1 MFASESYAA
10 MKRSE
15 LEHILRA
22 SKSITGE
29 SEFVVIGS
37 QSILGPI
44 PDAPR
49 ALRQSIEVD
58 LYPRRKPELSAAIER
73 SLGELSRFHQTYG
86 YYADGVSPTTAT
98 LPDGWEERLLPLCNE
113 NTDGATGWCLEPHDL
128 AYSKLAARRGK
139 DLTFVTRLLHFRLVR
154 PSRLRRLIEGTADGD
169 LREKLA
175 DAFTFCRH
183 QRQAPPS
190 GSPRAS
196 GEGTGGADQS
206 DSGCP

>member
-1 MFASESYAA
+1 

-22 SKSITGE
+22 SKSVTGE

-58 LYPRRKPELSAAIER
+58 LYPRRKPELSAAIEG
-73 SLGELSRFHQTYG
+73 SLGELSQFHQTYG
-86 YYADGVSPTTAT
+86 YYADGVSPPTAV

-128 AYSKLAARRGK
+128 AYSKLAAQRRR
-139 DLTFVTRLLHFRLVR
+139 DLAFVTGLLHFRLVK
-154 PSRLRRLIEGTADGD
+154 PSRIQRLVEATTDTD
-169 LREKLA
+169 LRERLG
-175 DAFTFCRH
+175 DAFKFCQSQ
-183 QRQAPPS
+183 QRATASDRPRDSAGRAEGVDQA
-190 GSPRAS
+190 GDGR
-196 GEGTGGADQS
+196 E
-206 DSGCP
+206 

>member
-1 MFASESYAA
+1 
-10 MKRSE
+10 MKRFE

-58 LYPRRKPELSAAIER
+58 LYPRRKPELSAVIEG
-73 SLGELSRFHQTYG
+73 SLGELSQFHQTYG
-86 YYADGVSPTTAT
+86 YYADGVSPTTAV
-98 LPDGWEERLLPLCNE
+98 LPDDWEGRLLPLCNE

-128 AYSKLAARRGK
+128 AYSKLAAGRGR
-139 DLTFVTRLLHFRLVR
+139 DLAFVTGLLRFKLVR
-154 PSRLRRLIEGTADGD
+154 PSRIQRLIEATSDTQ
-169 LREKLA
+169 LRERLA
-175 DAFTFCRH
+175 DAFTFCRS
-183 QRQAPPS
+183 QWRAPAS
-190 GSPRAS
+190 DSPRNP
-196 GEGTGGADQS
+196 TGGANGHDQM
-206 DSGCP
+206 DSGRQ